1 MWAPHHSP
9 WGTSASHAYAHASV
23 CCGSC
28 GSDDLVTDMEQGDTV
43 CRSCGVVAEGRIF
56 DEKPRFIDQHFASDN
71 RAPEGIEGGHGG
83 NRVTYGDGSKIGM
96 GRGAEQQIKKST
108 KRLKE
113 RLDKVSDISVKLRLV
128 SELVSHA
135 QALIHRI
142 SKIDSLNRRKRD
154 PVCAA
159 VVYMACRDH
168 KVPRTLDEVTE
179 QVHGLLKRDVGRT
192 FLLITKEFQAQSAKA
207 ARPRPGPGRGPG
219 AAGAAMQGGVVA
231 SSPAA
236 ASDEGS
242 LGASSS
248 SVGEDEEEVK
258 EQGYRSAEA
267 ETGHEG
273 GGGAAGDAEAA
284 AAEAAARIRQAALE
298 RELVEAGRILPQQL
312 IPRYCNELKLPRE
325 LQDAAMAIAG
335 NTTALEII
343 PGRKP
348 QVVSALSLHMAHY
361 FFPNADLSRADI
373 AKHTGV
379 SEMQLKRGHKLMY
392 GSWEKLLPDNI
403 KQSCDAE
410 HIVEVLHP

>member
-1 MWAPHHSP
+1 M
-9 WGTSASHAYAHASV
+9 
-23 CCGSC
+23 
-28 GSDDLVTDMEQGDTV
+28 QV

-207 ARPRPGPGRGPG
+207 ARPRPGPGR

-236 ASDEGS
+236 AAGEGS

-248 SVGEDEEEVK
+248 SGGEDEEAVK

-267 ETGHEG
+267 ESGHG
-273 GGGAAGDAEAA
+273 DGDGDGDGGGAAGDAEAA
-284 AAEAAARIRQAALE
+284 EAEAEAAARIRQAALE

-361 FFPNADLSRADI
+361 FFPNAELSRADI